1 MKQLQASGA
10 GDIYAKFQAENTEVL
25 GIAATTMFS
34 QKATADFF
42 KIPYPLLSGGRDVT
56 VIHNVLK
63 NYGVFN
69 EKRLDA
75 QRAYVIIDK
84 EGIVRYKNIPPTPT
98 EKDLLPTE
106 TLLNEVKKINK
117 AS

>member
-1 MKQLQASGA
+1 
-10 GDIYAKFQAENTEVL
+10 
-25 GIAATTMFS
+25 MFS
-34 QKATADFF
+34 QKALAEYF

-56 VIHNVLK
+56 IVHKLLQD
-63 NYGVFN
+63 YGVFN

-75 QRAYVIIDK
+75 KRAYVIIDK
-84 EGIVRYKNIPPTPT
+84 EGIVRYYDIRPTPR
-98 EKDLLPTE
+98 EPDLLSTE